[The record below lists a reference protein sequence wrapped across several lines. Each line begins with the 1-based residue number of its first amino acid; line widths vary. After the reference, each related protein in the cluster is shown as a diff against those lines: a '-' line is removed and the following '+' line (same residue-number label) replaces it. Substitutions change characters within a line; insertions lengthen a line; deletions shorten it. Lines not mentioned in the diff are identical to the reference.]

1 MELTPEEQLANI
13 ANTRSDLHRMEQTYA
28 ERMCPHKVG
37 DVFVSK
43 NGYRA
48 RVTEI
53 RWSFLR
59 PHWNV
64 YGSIIRTNGTLV
76 DKKIHLCEIDGAW
89 RKE

>member
-13 ANTRSDLHRMEQTYA
+13 TQMRMNLHQMEQTYA

-48 RVTEI
+48 RVTKI

-59 PHWNV
+59 PHWAV
-64 YGSIIRTNGTLV
+64 YGSIIRSNGTLV
-76 DKKIHLCEIDGAW
+76 NKEIQLYEGDGSW
-89 RKE
+89 RKQ